1 MVTKRDSMQLNG
13 YIAGVAAASIWG
25 GMYVVSKVVLDV
37 IPPFTLLSMRLVLG
51 VLCLFMIMTFQRR
64 WTLSRGQILQALVVG
79 LIGYGI
85 SLGFQFTGTKL
96 STAANAALVTSASP
110 VFILLFG
117 IWLLGERVSVTRSI
131 ALLLASIGVVAVV
144 DPRAVLLGGDLAL
157 GNLILIGAAIS
168 WGLYSV
174 LVKALTQRGA
184 TIEVSMYAFIG
195 GLPLSLIAA
204 GFERDIIR
212 WSAIDGLVILGI
224 LYLGIVSTA
233 LAMYLWNSALAQ
245 LDAGIVSLLF
255 FAQPIVGVSLGSI
268 ILGESLNLGFWIG
281 AVLISAGLLLA
292 AREQT
297 MYSRLNAS

>member
-1 MVTKRDSMQLNG
+1 MQING
-13 YIAGVAAASIWG
+13 YVAGIAAASIWG
-25 GMYVVSKVVLDV
+25 GMYVVSKVVLNV
-37 IPPFTLLSMRLVLG
+37 IPPFTLLSMRLILG
-51 VLCLFMIMTFQRR
+51 VLCLSLIMAFQRR
-64 WTLSRGQILQALVVG
+64 WTLSPEQIFQALGVG

-117 IWLLGERVSVTRSI
+117 IWILRERISLTRII
-131 ALLLASIGVVAVV
+131 ALLLASIGVVSVV
-144 DPRAVLLGGDLAL
+144 DPRAVLLGGELSL

-174 LVKALTQRGA
+174 LVKVLTRKGA
-184 TIEVSMYAFIG
+184 TLEVSMYAILG
-195 GLPLSLIAA
+195 GLPLSLVAA
-204 GFERDIIR
+204 GFEIDSVR

-224 LYLGIVSTA
+224 LYLGIISTA
-233 LAMYLWNSALAQ
+233 LAMYLWNNALAQ

-255 FAQPIVGVSLGSI
+255 FAQPIVGVSLGS
-268 ILGESLNLGFWIG
+268 LVLAESLTLGFWIG

-297 MYSRLNAS
+297 RYSRLNTPQDL

>member
-1 MVTKRDSMQLNG
+1 MQLNG

-51 VLCLFMIMTFQRR
+51 VLCLFMIMAFQRR
-64 WTLSRGQILQALVVG
+64 WTLSRGQILQAFLVG

-117 IWLLGERVSVTRSI
+117 IWVLGERVSVTRSI

-144 DPRAVLLGGDLAL
+144 DPRTILLGGELAL

-268 ILGESLNLGFWIG
+268 ILGESLNLSFWIG